1 MGYLKTEYPLFAAAD
16 EIVLKL
22 AAPSRG
28 GRARARDDESGGA
41 EGDELGGGGDDKA
54 LAAAADGYNELSPI

>member
-1 MGYLKTEYPLFAAAD
+1 MLIP
-16 EIVLKL
+16 
-22 AAPSRG
+22 G
-28 GRARARDDESGGA
+28 GTGRARDDECGGA